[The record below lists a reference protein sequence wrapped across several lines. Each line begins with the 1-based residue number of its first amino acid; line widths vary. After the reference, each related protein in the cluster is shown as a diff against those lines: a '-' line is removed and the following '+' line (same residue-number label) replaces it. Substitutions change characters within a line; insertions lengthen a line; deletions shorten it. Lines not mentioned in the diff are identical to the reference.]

1 VSTTKTRVDK
11 IANVVIPTADVDRA
25 IDFYVEKLGLEKT
38 ADKRYGEKG
47 RWVTVA
53 PAGSGGPQISL
64 SPAGYG
70 GEPGGFT
77 GFVLETS
84 DVEGTVEELKA
95 RGVNFTSEIREN
107 KVGATMCDF
116 EDPDGNGFR
125 LHSS

>member
-1 VSTTKTRVDK
+1 MSAMAIERLRALTIWVS
-11 IANVVIPTADVDRA
+11 DVDA
-25 IDFYVEKLGLEKT
+25 AVDFYVDKLGLEKT

-53 PAGSGGPQISL
+53 PAGSDGPQISL

-77 GFVLETS
+77 GMVLETS
-84 DVEGTVEELKA
+84 DVEGTFDELRE
-95 RGVNFTSEIREN
+95 RGVTFTSEVRTN
-107 KVGATMCDF
+107 SVGATMVDF

-125 LHSS
+125 LHSK

>member
-1 VSTTKTRVDK
+1 MTIWV
-11 IANVVIPTADVDRA
+11 NDVDA
-25 IDFYVEKLGLEKT
+25 AVDFYVEKLGLEKT

-47 RWVTVA
+47 RWVTVT
-53 PAGSGGPQISL
+53 PAGADGPQISL

-84 DVEGTVEELKA
+84 DVEATVEELRD
-95 RGVNFTSEIREN
+95 RGVNFTSEIRTN
-107 KVGATMCDF
+107 RVGATMVDF

-125 LHSS
+125 LHSA

>member
-1 VSTTKTRVDK
+1 VAPMAIERVRALT
-11 IANVVIPTADVDRA
+11 IWVNDVDA
-25 IDFYVEKLGLEKT
+25 AVDFYVDKLGLEKT
-38 ADKRYGEKG
+38 ADRRYGEKG

-53 PAGSGGPQISL
+53 PAGSDGPQISL

-84 DVEGTVEELKA
+84 DVQATVDELKA
-95 RGVNFTSEIREN
+95 RGVSFTSEVRTN
-107 KVGATMCDF
+107 SVGATMCDF

-125 LHSS
+125 LHSK